1 MFSQLVSYAFG
12 QWHVIS
18 IYFCSCLVRTNSL
31 NVWSLHQPPIITPPS
46 LSPTAKIFC
55 SVLPSASP
63 LPPLNKTALQT
74 KLPTGKFIRNFY
86 SNRDLHGRWQFF
98 CKEFLSSKNGQ
109 DTWALSCLISCF
121 FFNFISSGSLVSMFS
136 QFQNVKIY
144 QASIQFSS
152 DLGNTM
158 HFCLELSTMKASWDR
173 IRYEYVRSGYWHVIS
188 IVQIMYFIRWPAKRK
203 TMINNRFTDRWYS
216 GTSIL

>member
-1 MFSQLVSYAFG
+1 MSDP
-12 QWHVIS
+12 
-18 IYFCSCLVRTNSL
+18 CT
-31 NVWSLHQPPIITPPS
+31 S
-46 LSPTAKIFC
+46 LSSSSHPHSHQQQKYRVFC

-74 KLPTGKFIRNFY
+74 KLPTGKFIRNFCSY
-86 SNRDLHGRWQFF
+86 RDLHGRWHFF

-109 DTWALSCLISCF
+109 DTCALSCLISCF
-121 FFNFISSGSLVSMFS
+121 FFNFISSGSLVQMFF

-158 HFCLELSTMKASWDR
+158 HFCLELSTMKASWDH
-173 IRYEYVRSGYWHVIS
+173 IRYEYAVNASVNSTCAQPPHPSPGYCGAFACLVSPGGGAFANFALPGGRAFANAQAIPELLTRTW
-188 IVQIMYFIRWPAKRK
+188 FPIR
-203 TMINNRFTDRWYS
+203 I
-216 GTSIL
+216 

>member
-1 MFSQLVSYAFG
+1 MFSRLVSYAFG

-31 NVWSLHQPPIITPPS
+31 NVWSLHQPSIITPPS

-86 SNRDLHGRWQFF
+86 SNRDLHEWWQFF

-173 IRYEYVRSGYWHVIS
+173 IRYEYVRSG
-188 IVQIMYFIRWPAKRK
+188 
-203 TMINNRFTDRWYS
+203 
-216 GTSIL
+216 